1 LQYTDIARKFRY
13 LKILFTISVS
23 ILPFICSSQQLFW
36 NQAEVF
42 ITDGAMLHV
51 NGNLQSESS
60 LALFVNAGDVRTEN
74 GYQNGDFVLTDSA
87 TVIGDGVYG
96 IQGDWLN
103 SAVYVADSSRVI
115 LEGNDEYIGGDS
127 ISYFFNL
134 ELRGSGVKTQLI
146 DAFTTNELAL
156 NDRELAIDSFS
167 MTVTNSR
174 VSSVT
179 SDSTLLA
186 EGFASTLVDGR
197 LVRQMDHDS
206 TYVFPMGSSV
216 GFTRY
221 RPVDLKPNGASG
233 ETFSVGF
240 NNYDATVN
248 GHPVILHDSIV
259 CRINDQYYHLIEHNV
274 GMASAD
280 LTMYYHPADGHF
292 DQIAQWDT
300 LPTGQW
306 KVIGNDS
313 QLSAGYQTIQVDSV
327 SDFTPIQF
335 ALAVLTPS
343 APAIVGD
350 TVVCDSNLL
359 WTYEVIPSNAGS
371 VYYWD
376 IPTDA
381 MISSG
386 SGTDV
391 IDVDWLSS
399 SGGEITVYEIDTN
412 GCQSFPGTTNVNLF
426 PSLSADFDTTGSP
439 LYGLFEFGNY
449 SIGADGYFWN
459 FGDGNTSVDENPT
472 HQYELP
478 GLYEVVLT
486 AENSF
491 GCTSKDTLWIEVIEG
506 IDIPN
511 VFSPNGD
518 GNNDFFYANSI
529 GMTEKSIS
537 IFNRWGK
544 EIYYSSKLD
553 FAWDGTNIWS
563 GLPASEGTYFY
574 VIKARSV
581 TREYEYSGALM
592 LHR

>member
-1 LQYTDIARKFRY
+1 MY
-13 LKILFTISVS
+13 LKILFTIAVS
-23 ILPFICSSQQLFW
+23 IFPFICSAQQLFW

-42 ITDGAMLHV
+42 IKDGALLHV
-51 NGNLQSESS
+51 NGNLQSASS
-60 LALFVNAGDVRTEN
+60 SALLVNSGHVRTEN
-74 GYQNGDFVLTDSA
+74 GYQNGDFVLTDTA
-87 TVIGDGVYG
+87 IVMGDGLYTL
-96 IQGDWLN
+96 QGDWLN
-103 SAVYVADSSRVI
+103 SAVYIADSSRVV

-134 ELRGSGVKTQLI
+134 DLRGAGTKTQLI
-146 DAFTTNELAL
+146 DAFTTNELSL

-167 MTVTNSR
+167 MTVTNPTALSI
-174 VSSVT
+174 T
-179 SDSTLLA
+179 NDATFLA
-186 EGFASTLVDGR
+186 EGFASTLIDGR
-197 LVRQMDHDS
+197 LVRHMDNDS
-206 TYVFPMGSSV
+206 TYIFPMGSSV

-233 ETFSVGF
+233 EVFSVGF

-248 GHPVILHDSIV
+248 GHPVILHDSTV
-259 CRINDQYYHLIEHNV
+259 CRINDLYYHLIEHNS

-280 LTMYYHPADGHF
+280 LKMYYHPTDGHF

-306 KVIGNDS
+306 NVIGNDS

-327 SDFTPIQF
+327 SDLTPIQF
-335 ALAVLTPS
+335 ALAILTPS
-343 APAIVGD
+343 APIIVGD
-350 TVVCDSNLL
+350 TVVCDPNLL
-359 WTYEVIPSNAGS
+359 WTYEVIPSSTGS

-381 MISSG
+381 FIISG
-386 SGTDV
+386 SGTDA
-391 IDVDWLSS
+391 IDVNWLAS
-399 SGGEITVYEIDTN
+399 SGGDITVYEIDTN
-412 GCQSFPGTTNVNLF
+412 GCQSYPGMTNVNLF
-426 PSLSADFDTTGSP
+426 PGLLASFDTTGNP

-449 SIGADGYFWN
+449 SSGADGYFWN
-459 FGDGNTSVDENPT
+459 FGDGNTSVNENPT

-486 AENSF
+486 AENSL
-491 GCTSKDTLWIEVIEG
+491 GCTSTDTLLIEVIEG

-529 GMTEKSIS
+529 GMTEKSIL
-537 IFNRWGK
+537 IYNRWGK

-592 LHR
+592 LNR